1 MENRSYEFL
10 AQIYDDLMQDVDYKQ
25 WTEYIEALILDQGER
40 PHNILELGCGTGN
53 ITKELLKRGYELV
66 GVDISEEMLEL
77 AEEKTQ
83 DFGDKVILIEQD
95 ITDLDFD
102 VYEIDTVIAV
112 NDTFNYILEKEKIKG
127 LLDYLY
133 PRIKEGGQLVFD
145 ISSDYKLQHILG
157 KNTFGESFEDM
168 VYLWE
173 NYYDQESGQ
182 VFMEINIFEK
192 KGQYYERFT
201 ETHVQ
206 RAYKQKEITDILQE
220 IGYRNIKVYSDFNFD
235 ENIKENAQR
244 LFFSCVK

>member
-10 AQIYDDLMQDVDYKQ
+10 SHIYDDLMQDTNYKDWADY
-25 WTEYIEALILDQGER
+25 LIKLIKDQGEN
-40 PHNILELGCGTGN
+40 PLNILELGCGTGN
-53 ITKELLKRGYELV
+53 ITLELLQKGYEVV
-66 GVDISEEMLEL
+66 GVDISEEMLEI
-77 AEEKTQ
+77 AGEKTEI
-83 DFGDKVILIEQD
+83 FGDKVILIEQD
-95 ITDLDFD
+95 ITELDFD

-112 NDTFNYILEKEKIKG
+112 NDTFNYILDKEKLNN
-127 LLDYLY
+127 LLVYLH
-133 PRIKEGGQLVFD
+133 PRLKTGGQLVFD
-145 ISSDYKLQHILG
+145 LSSGYKLQNTLG
-157 KNTFGESFEDM
+157 ANTFGESFEEM
-168 VYLWE
+168 AYLWE